1 MRAQVSPPDAIAKS
15 IVNAITLAPSRFTMI
30 ETVIWMI
37 ESIRHDFA
45 PDLKTWEC
53 FEHLLIIRRMWA
65 VHRHGGLS
73 SAAGIAQLIGM
84 PRSTVQ
90 RRLRYLEKIGAV
102 DRRGTR
108 YAIVP
113 DFINSPH
120 GVEGLGVKGFR
131 RRVKRWGEADKKM
144 VIVGD

>member
-65 VHRHGGLS
+65 VHR
-73 SAAGIAQLIGM
+73 
-84 PRSTVQ
+84 
-90 RRLRYLEKIGAV
+90 
-102 DRRGTR
+102 RGTR